1 MAIKSFVKIKP
12 PSDDGPFSGSFNEIR
27 KGINRTGEVTESI
40 ANNMVETHKLIKFEK
55 EWLSDR
61 SDERVEKVVE
71 EEATEKKGFKKW
83 LSNWTKM
90 FRRKKRDQ
98 AEKVAEKGIDDG
110 TKENE
115 GLKEKAAKKA
125 LGFFGRLAKMLG
137 PLFNFFVL
145 YGAFDWLSKNSE
157 KATKIFQVIFGI
169 GKFAFALAGF
179 GIDALFGG
187 LTNMFGNFK
196 EGPIR
201 RGFRFLF
208 GFLSFVGG
216 FGVLRYLLNPLKIFS
231 DGKKL
236 KKIFSDQT
244 GREVEAKNYEMWRKT
259 GYRDKETGKI
269 YTEQEYK
276 AQKKSV
282 AKQQKKLQQQGR
294 FEDARKLGKAH
305 NKRVGATH
313 LQKGKNIGG
322 KLMQPGMQKGI
333 AAVGGITR
341 AFAGISQG
349 EDATQAIGAGMG
361 QAAGG
366 MVGAALLT
374 PFLGP
379 FGPIVGNALGGFL
392 GEWIGKTFLPVIKPI
407 FGPIKDTFV
416 MFKDLIF
423 GVFKDLGIG
432 DFLSTLFKF
441 IGGLGGLLMKGL
453 KPLLSFI
460 GFILGGAIKIIGGIL
475 KFIISAAKNIFAFMM
490 NPIGF
495 AWKVIRGKDPG
506 KDVKLEEVEEKS
518 EGGVVKNAII
528 TNQSFLSRSE
538 GGPVYQ
544 NVYHISRA
552 EGGPVYNQSF
562 IQPTPQPMI
571 LGGIFGGGQKTARN
585 KRRKK
590 SPFPKGWKPV
600 YEIIN
605 ETHVPGN
612 IRSIEYNITNMP
624 KGIDGSGERIYSGET
639 YVQFSAMDI
648 LHNKHK
654 KKVTA
659 EPKGDLKPLEDTPKV
674 KLEQSKKEKKGRG
687 FRGMLAGI
695 ADTMTGGIFDFDGR
709 GNNWIQNL
717 QQMPFKMAAM
727 GAKGLGHG
735 LWNIAKGLGMGVG
748 LIGKGVGAVG
758 RGIWNAPGAIAK
770 GIGTVGTAVGKG
782 IWNVGKAIVNPIGA
796 LAGGIGKLF
805 GMGKKPKARFG
816 ASTAKPPEPRETWS
830 AMSIDKMR
838 DLSEKRTE
846 HLAQFQ
852 YKAQRDKDAEKFM
865 PTPRTMI
872 RTIRQPV
879 INNTGNNPVP
889 IYAPTSPMFTC

>member
-98 AEKVAEKGIDDG
+98 AEKLAEKGIEDG
-110 TKENE
+110 NKENE
-115 GLKEKAAKKA
+115 GLKEKVGKKA

-157 KATKIFQVIFGI
+157 KATKIFKVIFGI

-187 LTNMFGNFK
+187 LGNMFGNFK
-196 EGPIR
+196 EGPIK

-231 DGKKL
+231 DGKKI

-294 FEDARKLGKAH
+294 YEDARKLGKAH

-407 FGPIKDTFV
+407 FEPIKDTFV

-518 EGGVVKNAII
+518 EGGVVN
-528 TNQSFLSRSE
+528 FVSRSE
-538 GGPVYQ
+538 GGPVY
-544 NVYHISRA
+544 H
-552 EGGPVYNQSF
+552 QSF

-590 SPFPKGWKPV
+590 SPFPKGWKPI

-624 KGIDGSGERIYSGET
+624 KGYDGSGERIYSGDT

-654 KKVTA
+654 KKA
-659 EPKGDLKPLEDTPKV
+659 EPKTDLKTLEDTPKV

-687 FRGMLAGI
+687 FKGILGGI

-717 QQMPFKMAAM
+717 QQLPFKMAAM

-770 GIGTVGTAVGKG
+770 GIGTAGAAVGKG
-782 IWNVGKAIVNPIGA
+782 IWNVGKTIVNPIGA

-805 GMGKKPKARFG
+805 GGGKKPKTRYV
-816 ASTAKPPEPRETWS
+816 STAKQPEPRETWS

-879 INNTGNNPVP
+879 INNSGNNPVP

>member
-1 MAIKSFVKIKP
+1 
-12 PSDDGPFSGSFNEIR
+12 
-27 KGINRTGEVTESI
+27 
-40 ANNMVETHKLIKFEK
+40 
-55 EWLSDR
+55 
-61 SDERVEKVVE
+61 
-71 EEATEKKGFKKW
+71 
-83 LSNWTKM
+83 
-90 FRRKKRDQ
+90 
-98 AEKVAEKGIDDG
+98 
-110 TKENE
+110 
-115 GLKEKAAKKA
+115 
-125 LGFFGRLAKMLG
+125 
-137 PLFNFFVL
+137 
-145 YGAFDWLSKNSE
+145 
-157 KATKIFQVIFGI
+157 
-169 GKFAFALAGF
+169 
-179 GIDALFGG
+179 
-187 LTNMFGNFK
+187 
-196 EGPIR
+196 
-201 RGFRFLF
+201 
-208 GFLSFVGG
+208 
-216 FGVLRYLLNPLKIFS
+216 
-231 DGKKL
+231 
-236 KKIFSDQT
+236 
-244 GREVEAKNYEMWRKT
+244 
-259 GYRDKETGKI
+259 
-269 YTEQEYK
+269 
-276 AQKKSV
+276 
-282 AKQQKKLQQQGR
+282 
-294 FEDARKLGKAH
+294 
-305 NKRVGATH
+305 
-313 LQKGKNIGG
+313 
-322 KLMQPGMQKGI
+322 
-333 AAVGGITR
+333 
-341 AFAGISQG
+341 
-349 EDATQAIGAGMG
+349 
-361 QAAGG
+361 
-366 MVGAALLT
+366 
-374 PFLGP
+374 
-379 FGPIVGNALGGFL
+379 
-392 GEWIGKTFLPVIKPI
+392 
-407 FGPIKDTFV
+407 

-518 EGGVVKNAII
+518 EGGVVN
-528 TNQSFLSRSE
+528 FVSRSE
-538 GGPVYQ
+538 GGPVY
-544 NVYHISRA
+544 H
-552 EGGPVYNQSF
+552 QSF

-590 SPFPKGWKPV
+590 SPFPKGWKPI

-624 KGIDGSGERIYSGET
+624 KGYDGSGERIYSGDT

-654 KKVTA
+654 KKA
-659 EPKGDLKPLEDTPKV
+659 EPKTDLKTLEDTPKV

-687 FRGMLAGI
+687 FKGILGGI

-717 QQMPFKMAAM
+717 QQLPFKMAAM

-770 GIGTVGTAVGKG
+770 GIGTAGAAVGKG
-782 IWNVGKAIVNPIGA
+782 IWNVGKTIVNPIGA

-805 GMGKKPKARFG
+805 GGGKKPKTRYV
-816 ASTAKPPEPRETWS
+816 STAKQPEPRETWS

-879 INNTGNNPVP
+879 INNSGNNPVP